1 VGHSEACHFPGVFLD
16 STRRGVTLM
25 LQISWLESAMN
36 FVASFFMAEGQNW
49 A

>member
-1 VGHSEACHFPGVFLD
+1 
-16 STRRGVTLM
+16 VTLM